1 VTIDLR
7 GRSFLKEVDFSREE
21 FTHLI
26 ITLTDIRRARDES
39 ESSSGRVRTFGPIAA
54 PLPDAG

>member
-26 ITLTDIRRARDES
+26 ITLTDIRRARAAID
-39 ESSSGRVRTFGPIAA
+39 SSSGR
-54 PLPDAG
+54 